1 MIPNQGNHT
10 QNIPPITSVND
21 NSVSSAAGIFF
32 DPIEY
37 KINPIQTK
45 DPWVANNAWFFGE
58 ERKFR
63 SLLIR
68 IIEEN
73 NAQIKPAMATVVNLG
88 VSFLH
93 LKDTEKMENPI
104 AAIRP
109 KISPTIDPLFSFPN
123 AIIIIPK
130 AATKIDIQTPNE
142 TFSFK
147 NKNPNNAVINGIAA
161 KHNKVIAAEVD
172 VIDQMK
178 AIIAEASPT
187 PPIIPDKPIL

>member
-1 MIPNQGNHT
+1 MPNQGNHT
-10 QNIPPITSVND
+10 QKIPPITSVSD
-21 NSVSSAAGIFF
+21 KSVSSAAGIFF

-37 KINPIQTK
+37 KINPRQTNT
-45 DPWVANNAWFFGE
+45 PWVANNAWFLGE

-63 SLLIR
+63 SLLIS
-68 IIEEN
+68 IIEEK
-73 NAQIKPAMATVVNLG
+73 NAQIRPAMATVVNLG

-93 LKDTEKMENPI
+93 LKDTEKIENPR

-109 KISPTIDPLFSFPN
+109 KISPIIDPLFSFPN

-130 AATKIDIQTPNE
+130 AAIKIDIQTPNE
-142 TFSFK
+142 IFSFR
-147 NKNPNNAVINGIAA
+147 NKNPNNAVIKGIAA
-161 KHNKVIAAEVD
+161 KHNKVIAAEVV

-178 AIIAEASPT
+178 AIIAAASPV